1 MLVGLFAFARL
12 RSNVTA
18 RVAARSYVSVAAV
31 MAFACSVY
39 EAPGVSSSSV
49 EDGGTDVGAAGAGAT
64 AGASTSGAP
73 AAGTGGNPTT
83 NAGSSSGATAGTAG
97 TAGDPAIDPTNGGEG
112 GAPAVIDECPADPD
126 KLAPGA
132 CGCGVP
138 EAPSVTHSDCDT
150 LESLLVHRYDF
161 EGTGT
166 AVKDRVGTAH
176 GVVARGSTL
185 SKLDG
190 KGVVLLGGGDVGS
203 YVDLPNGLISSLKN
217 ATIEAWIT
225 WGGGTNWQRIFDFG
239 DSTSPTPEDHQLD
252 GKTYLF
258 VTPKSGS
265 SVVSVGFSV
274 ASVAQELDVPGSA
287 PLAMSLSQVVV
298 VADDDGD
305 KLALYVNGAKLNE
318 QAWTGQLSKINDV
331 NVWLGRSQYAND
343 SELNA
348 VYHEFRVYGAA
359 LSEAQVAA
367 AYAAGT
373 DPKFLAY

>member
-1 MLVGLFAFARL
+1 VGLFAFARP
-12 RSNVTA
+12 RSNTTTL
-18 RVAARSYVSVAAV
+18 VAARSYVSVAAV
-31 MAFACSVY
+31 LAFACSVY

-64 AGASTSGAP
+64 AGVSTSGAP
-73 AAGTGGNPTT
+73 SAGVGGNPTT
-83 NAGSSSGATAGTAG
+83 SAGSSVGGMAGTAG
-97 TAGDPAIDPTNGGEG
+97 VAGDPAIDPTSGGDG
-112 GAPAVIDECPADPD
+112 GAPAVDECPADPD
-126 KLAPGA
+126 KLVAGA

-138 EAPSVTHSDCDT
+138 EAPSVTHADCDT
-150 LESLLVHRYDF
+150 LKSLLVHRYDF

-265 SVVSVGFSV
+265 SVVSVGFSL
-274 ASVAQELDVPGSA
+274 ATQAQELDVPGSA
-287 PLAMSLSQVVV
+287 PLDMSLSQVVA
-298 VADDDGD
+298 VADDDGN
-305 KLALYVNGAKLNE
+305 KLALYVNGVKLNE
-318 QAWTGQLSKINDV
+318 QTWTGQLSKINDV

-348 VYHEFRVYGAA
+348 VYHEFRVYSAA